1 MKKEDLPRL
10 ASELSQILASYPGPI
25 KKGWRKWTAMRPL
38 AGPEENREK
47 TAVKTAIWVAFQ
59 LTEMGFKEELLALV
73 GSMKSFGPGLIEAME
88 EWLVDLRV

>member
-25 KKGWRKWTAMRPL
+25 KKGWRKWTAMKPL

-47 TAVKTAIWVAFQ
+47 AAVKIAVSVAVQ
-59 LTEMGFKEELLALV
+59 LTEMGFRGELLTLV
-73 GSMKSFGPGLIEAME
+73 GSMKAFGPGLIDEME
-88 EWLVDLRV
+88 KWLAGMGA